1 MFLALHKNKLQTF
14 LVAGLMLFSL
24 TIVHT
29 VLNTAKLSVL
39 MDDLP
44 GSIQGGKEYV
54 IYVQCALFA
63 LFALLYRKKYLPHL
77 MFGSVVVLL
86 GAFVVFHLG
95 MAQPPRQAA
104 YGYFVMAQLWGPL
117 SMSFLFWAVAN
128 QTFSWQDAKWAY
140 PLLTLFASLAV
151 VLTTLFIG
159 GLTSLHHPESAQLFL
174 TQTGYVLLGAL
185 ILFTIAAFWARGLG
199 LHQSNSHEEV
209 SSAPYP
215 AATFVQPAL
224 IFLITLSMGVSTRLV
239 DTLFKVQFRL
249 HEGVQALTYM
259 RLMEIYGYATGGVG
273 ILLFVSTFW
282 IIWRCGWLKG
292 ALVAPLFTVVSTV
305 GVLICAQSSTA
316 RGVLDFENMPFL
328 LVIIGLQSMILK
340 GLYVLFFATKEMAYI
355 PMDGVMRVRAKLVI
369 DFLCAGWALWLS
381 DFVGQK
387 IFTHLAHQQTQMF
400 LGVIMMVSLVWVSSV
415 FGLAKILPDQ
425 KKPNA

>member
-1 MFLALHKNKLQTF
+1 MFLALQKNKLQTF

-24 TIVHT
+24 TSVHT

-44 GSIQGGKEYV
+44 GSIQGAKEYV
-54 IYVQCALFA
+54 IYVQCALFMI
-63 LFALLYRKKYLPHL
+63 FALLYRKEYLPHL
-77 MFGSVVVLL
+77 MFGSVLVLL

-95 MAQPPRQAA
+95 VAQPPRQAA
-104 YGYFVMAQLWGPL
+104 HGYFIMAQLWSPL

-140 PLLTLFASLAV
+140 PLLTLFSSLAV
-151 VLTTLFIG
+151 VLTTLFVN
-159 GLTSLHHPESAQLFL
+159 GLASLRHLESPQLFL

-185 ILFTIAAFWARGLG
+185 ILFTIAAFWAKGLG
-199 LHQSNSHEEV
+199 LHKGNVPDEV
-209 SSAPYP
+209 SLAPQGGSP
-215 AATFVQPAL
+215 FVQPAL
-224 IFLITLSMGVSTRLV
+224 IFLTALSMGVCTRLL
-239 DTLFKVQFRL
+239 DTVFKVQFRL

-305 GVLICAQSSTA
+305 GVLICAQSSA
-316 RGVLDFENMPFL
+316 GRGVLDFENMPLL

>member
-24 TIVHT
+24 SVVHT
-29 VLNTAKLSVL
+29 VLNTTKLSVL

-44 GSIQGGKEYV
+44 GSIQGAKEYV
-54 IYVQCALFA
+54 IYVQCSLFA
-63 LFALLYRKKYLPHL
+63 IFALLYRKKYFPHL
-77 MFGSVVVLL
+77 MFGSVLVLL

-95 MAQPPRQAA
+95 VAQPPRQAA

-159 GLTSLHHPESAQLFL
+159 GLTSLRHQESAQLFL

-185 ILFTIAAFWARGLG
+185 ILFAIAAWWAKGLG
-199 LHQSNSHEEV
+199 LHKGNVPEEV
-209 SSAPYP
+209 SFAPHT
-215 AATFVQPAL
+215 AAALVQPAL
-224 IFLITLSMGVSTRLV
+224 IFLITLSMGVCTRLL
-239 DTLFKVQFRL
+239 DTLLKLQLRL
-249 HEGVQALTYM
+249 HEGVQALSYM
-259 RLMEIYGYATGGVG
+259 YFMEMYGYATGGVG
-273 ILLFVSTFW
+273 VILFVSTFW
-282 IIWRCGWLKG
+282 IIWRCGWFKG
-292 ALVAPLFTVVSTV
+292 ALVAPLFTALSSV
-305 GVLICAQSSTA
+305 GILICAQTA
-316 RGVLDFENMPFL
+316 TAQGVLDFDNMPVL
-328 LVIIGLQSMILK
+328 LAVIALQSMILK

-355 PMDGVMRVRAKLVI
+355 PMDGAMRVRAKLVI
-369 DFLCAGWALWLS
+369 DFLCAGLALLLS
-381 DFVGQK
+381 NFVGQK
-387 IFTHLAHQQTQMF
+387 IFTHLAHGQTQMF
-400 LGVIMMVSLVWVSSV
+400 LGVIVMVSLVWVGSV
-415 FGLAKILPDQ
+415 FGLAKILPHQ